1 MTSLRASILPSG
13 NVRAVVGYIPT
24 ILAVGLVV
32 YAIVAGGYFVALA
45 GFALIYAIF
54 VIGLN
59 IFMGYA
65 GQASFGQNAFAAIGG
80 YTSAVLTTAYNV
92 PPLIALA
99 AGVCGAVICAVLIGY
114 PTLRL
119 KGHYLAMATLAIG
132 LIVYEVA
139 VQWQSITHGY
149 MGISGIPP
157 LGIGSFEAASDREQ
171 LVLLSVL
178 VALCMGSAWLIAAGD
193 HARSQGLSG
202 PGLRR
207 RAHPSPDLRSRR
219 ARRARLVE
227 AQAAFACAGGAKA
240 RVAERAAMNLLRVF
254 EVTRRFD
261 GLLAIDNVSFEVP
274 AEGITAIIGPNGA
287 GKTTLFN
294 VISGF
299 LPPTHGR
306 ILFEEEEVTGT
317 SPNHI
322 AGRGLVRTFQLV
334 QLFQNLTVLENVKVG
349 RHVRT
354 RSGLAAALMR
364 PRWARREE
372 AETEQRARELIE
384 FVGLGSQADE
394 RAAILPYG
402 RQRLLEIARALAAEP
417 RLLLLDEPA
426 AGLNHDE
433 TERLAGILRRLNERG
448 TTVLL
453 IEHDMQLVM
462 NTADRVVVL
471 DFGRKIAEGSPAEVQ
486 ANPAVIE
493 AYLGG
498 VETLHA

>member
-1 MTSLRASILPSG
+1 
-13 NVRAVVGYIPT
+13 
-24 ILAVGLVV
+24 
-32 YAIVAGGYFVALA
+32 
-45 GFALIYAIF
+45 
-54 VIGLN
+54 
-59 IFMGYA
+59 
-65 GQASFGQNAFAAIGG
+65 
-80 YTSAVLTTAYNV
+80 
-92 PPLIALA
+92 
-99 AGVCGAVICAVLIGY
+99 
-114 PTLRL
+114 
-119 KGHYLAMATLAIG
+119 
-132 LIVYEVA
+132 
-139 VQWQSITHGY
+139 
-149 MGISGIPP
+149 
-157 LGIGSFEAASDREQ
+157 
-171 LVLLSVL
+171 
-178 VALCMGSAWLIAAGD
+178 
-193 HARSQGLSG
+193 
-202 PGLRR
+202 
-207 RAHPSPDLRSRR
+207 
-219 ARRARLVE
+219 
-227 AQAAFACAGGAKA
+227 
-240 RVAERAAMNLLRVF
+240 MNLLRVF

-261 GLLAIDNVSFEVP
+261 GLLAIDDVSFEVP

>member
-1 MTSLRASILPSG
+1 
-13 NVRAVVGYIPT
+13 
-24 ILAVGLVV
+24 
-32 YAIVAGGYFVALA
+32 
-45 GFALIYAIF
+45 
-54 VIGLN
+54 
-59 IFMGYA
+59 
-65 GQASFGQNAFAAIGG
+65 
-80 YTSAVLTTAYNV
+80 
-92 PPLIALA
+92 
-99 AGVCGAVICAVLIGY
+99 
-114 PTLRL
+114 
-119 KGHYLAMATLAIG
+119 
-132 LIVYEVA
+132 
-139 VQWQSITHGY
+139 
-149 MGISGIPP
+149 
-157 LGIGSFEAASDREQ
+157 
-171 LVLLSVL
+171 
-178 VALCMGSAWLIAAGD
+178 
-193 HARSQGLSG
+193 
-202 PGLRR
+202 
-207 RAHPSPDLRSRR
+207 
-219 ARRARLVE
+219 
-227 AQAAFACAGGAKA
+227 
-240 RVAERAAMNLLRVF
+240 MNRLRV
-254 EVTRRFD
+254 ETLTRRFD
-261 GLLAIDNVSFEVP
+261 GLVAIDDVSFVVP
-274 AEGITAIIGPNGA
+274 PQGVTAIIGPNGA

-294 VISGF
+294 MISGF
-299 LPPTHGR
+299 LPPTQGR
-306 ILFEEEEVTGT
+306 IFFEDSEVTDVA
-317 SPNHI
+317 PEQI

-372 AETEQRARELIE
+372 AETEQSARELIE

-402 RQRLLEIARALAAEP
+402 QQRLLEIARALAAEP

-493 AYLGG
+493 AYLG
-498 VETLHA
+498 